1 MIGDAVLKKT
11 ANLLELCEV
20 LFFNPQ
26 FKSTRLIL
34 VLYLSIRCF
43 FSHSFKCTSL
53 EFYVI
58 SKGTETL
65 IAPKEHTFFFLSLF
79 FFFCHNTDP
88 CVKYSASVS
97 NPFFFSSTLIDT
109 KNMLIGIWLSGTC
122 YKINQN
128 PEGLLGRAR

>member
-65 IAPKEHTFFFLSLF
+65 IAPKEHTFFFFFAITLTPALNILHLSQTLSF
-79 FFFCHNTDP
+79 FFVYSNRHQ
-88 CVKYSASVS
+88 KYAYWDLVEW
-97 NPFFFSSTLIDT
+97 D
-109 KNMLIGIWLSGTC
+109 
-122 YKINQN
+122 
-128 PEGLLGRAR
+128 LL